1 MLRAQKRKH
10 VASRKLLDKDNDS
23 TPELAVHQE
32 AIRAKRAEEAA
43 AATLHQ
49 QQDSDVAMPDASTVS
64 SVKRPANNQ
73 IPSGD
78 EVPVSSRISMS
89 CCLFENVSNIENRK
103 HASNGS
109 FV

>member
-1 MLRAQKRKH
+1 MLRAQKQKH
-10 VASRKLLDKDNDS
+10 VASRKLLDKDNNS

-32 AIRAKRAEEAA
+32 AIHAKRAEEAA

-64 SVKRPANNQ
+64 LAKQPANNQ
-73 IPSGD
+73 IPSGNK
-78 EVPVSSRISMS
+78 VPVSLRISMS

-103 HASNGS
+103 HTSNS
-109 FV
+109 SYV